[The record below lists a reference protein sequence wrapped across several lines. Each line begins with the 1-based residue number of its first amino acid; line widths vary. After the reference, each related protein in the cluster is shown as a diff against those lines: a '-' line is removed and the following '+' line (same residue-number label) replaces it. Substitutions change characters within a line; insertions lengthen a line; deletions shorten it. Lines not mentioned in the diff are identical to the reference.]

1 MTQTRSGDGTHR
13 HLLRLTPARADAPE
27 PDRGGRGRNEVQ
39 GWGVEAK
46 SFPSESGPWKGSK
59 STRQPGSW
67 SWHCHVGADGF
78 GLGGLTLLSCRVGT
92 IGPPGVLQGVG
103 RRPRGVVLGKYWLT
117 VL

>member
-1 MTQTRSGDGTHR
+1 MAMHTNIITPALGAEANGNANPIWGWNPACAAPSGHR

-46 SFPSESGPWKGSK
+46 SFPFSGRWKGSK

-78 GLGGLTLLSCRVGT
+78 RWVA
-92 IGPPGVLQGVG
+92 
-103 RRPRGVVLGKYWLT
+103 
-117 VL
+117 